1 MLLFF
6 FRARSHPPPHS
17 RTHIFTFSERAPR
30 HNDTTKNNKKMGKSA
45 RANCRRSVRS
55 ERREIVFNSEK
66 EIKAFDA
73 KQKALEKALNAGK
86 APIIDSRR
94 KQLERDMMDDNTGK
108 KLQEFDEETYDKMKL
123 HEKMYDEA
131 NAWGVSLGIN
141 KKVLK
146 VKGGGVGK
154 RGGEKGVISAKQM
167 AYAQFFADPKLKKKQ
182 KRAMKNV
189 ERGVRVSRMRE

>member
-1 MLLFF
+1 
-6 FRARSHPPPHS
+6 
-17 RTHIFTFSERAPR
+17 
-30 HNDTTKNNKKMGKSA
+30 MGKSA

>member
-1 MLLFF
+1 
-6 FRARSHPPPHS
+6 
-17 RTHIFTFSERAPR
+17 
-30 HNDTTKNNKKMGKSA
+30 MGKSA

-94 KQLERDMMDDNTGK
+94 KQLERDMMDDTTGK
-108 KLQEFDEETYDKMKL
+108 KLQEFDEETYDKMKM

>member
-1 MLLFF
+1 
-6 FRARSHPPPHS
+6 
-17 RTHIFTFSERAPR
+17 
-30 HNDTTKNNKKMGKSA
+30 MGKSA

-94 KQLERDMMDDNTGK
+94 KQLERDMMDDTTGK
-108 KLQEFDEETYDKMKL
+108 KLQEFDEETYDKMKM

-154 RGGEKGVISAKQM
+154 REGEKGVISAKQM

>member
-1 MLLFF
+1 
-6 FRARSHPPPHS
+6 
-17 RTHIFTFSERAPR
+17 
-30 HNDTTKNNKKMGKSA
+30 MGKSA

-73 KQKALEKALNAGK
+73 KQKALEKALNARK

-94 KQLERDMMDDNTGK
+94 KQLERDMMDDTTGK

-154 RGGEKGVISAKQM
+154 QKGVISAKQM

>member
-1 MLLFF
+1 
-6 FRARSHPPPHS
+6 
-17 RTHIFTFSERAPR
+17 
-30 HNDTTKNNKKMGKSA
+30 MGKSA

-94 KQLERDMMDDNTGK
+94 KQLERDMMDDTTGK

-167 AYAQFFADPKLKKKQ
+167 AYAQFFADPKMKNKQ

>member
-1 MLLFF
+1 
-6 FRARSHPPPHS
+6 
-17 RTHIFTFSERAPR
+17 
-30 HNDTTKNNKKMGKSA
+30 MGKSA

-94 KQLERDMMDDNTGK
+94 KQLERDMMDDTTGK